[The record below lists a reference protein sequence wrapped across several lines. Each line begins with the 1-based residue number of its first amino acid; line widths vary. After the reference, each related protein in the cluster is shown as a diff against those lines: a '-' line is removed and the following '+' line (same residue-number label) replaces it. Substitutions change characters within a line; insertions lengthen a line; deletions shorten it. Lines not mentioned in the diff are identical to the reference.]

1 MKKTVL
7 LLMGVGLL
15 MACHSTQ
22 LPKHEDVTYTQF
34 VDPFI
39 GSGGHGHV
47 FMGANVPFGFV
58 QVGPSQL
65 TQGWDWC
72 SGYHY
77 SDSVLVGFSHLHLS
91 GTGCGDLGD
100 ITFLP
105 LANKDQ
111 RTDKFT
117 HEQEMAEP
125 GYYSVHTQ
133 EADVQVELTATTRTG
148 FHRYFYPD
156 NKDQLLLVN
165 LDYGIS
171 GGDVT
176 LGAAIRQQGDRSIEG
191 YRFSKGWAVNQ
202 RIYFVAEFNKPIR
215 SLELDGTNLGVLSFE
230 GGSVP
235 LMMKVGVSAVSE
247 ANARLNLQREN
258 PGWDFDEVSLQAN
271 ALWEEQLSKIKIDT
285 DDEVARTIFYTS
297 LYHTMI
303 APSVFNDVNGD
314 YRGSDDKVYEQADF
328 SNYTTFSLWDTYRAA
343 HPLST
348 LIHPDKQQDFAKTF
362 LKICEQQGRLPVWHL
377 MANETDCMV
386 GNPALPV
393 LSDIVL
399 KGFDVDGKAAL
410 EAMKQTAMVDS
421 RSIGLIKKYG
431 FIPWDKEPTNETV
444 AKAMEYALA
453 DDALARVAKQLGD
466 DEAYEYF
473 YKRGQSYKKYFD
485 PNTGFVRAIDVN
497 GKFREP
503 FDPIKVI
510 HRADDYTE
518 GNAWQYTWLVPHDV
532 KGLVSLFGSEEAF
545 VTKLDSLFVVEG
557 DLGEEASP
565 DISGLIG
572 QYAHGN
578 EPSHHTIYLYNYV
591 GQPWKTAQRLR
602 EVMTTLYKADPD
614 GLCGNED
621 VGQMSA
627 WYILSSLGLYQV
639 EPAGGRYVFGSPLF
653 NSADVKMGDKIL
665 HIVAHNNSAENIYI
679 QSVRWNG
686 QPYDKSYIDFK
697 DLKQGGTLEFEMGAY
712 PSDTF
717 GVAPESRP

>member
-1 MKKTVL
+1 
-7 LLMGVGLL
+7 
-15 MACHSTQ
+15 
-22 LPKHEDVTYTQF
+22 
-34 VDPFI
+34 
-39 GSGGHGHV
+39 
-47 FMGANVPFGFV
+47 
-58 QVGPSQL
+58 
-65 TQGWDWC
+65 
-72 SGYHY
+72 
-77 SDSVLVGFSHLHLS
+77 
-91 GTGCGDLGD
+91 
-100 ITFLP
+100 
-105 LANKDQ
+105 
-111 RTDKFT
+111 
-117 HEQEMAEP
+117 
-125 GYYSVHTQ
+125 
-133 EADVQVELTATTRTG
+133 
-148 FHRYFYPD
+148 
-156 NKDQLLLVN
+156 
-165 LDYGIS
+165 
-171 GGDVT
+171 
-176 LGAAIRQQGDRSIEG
+176 
-191 YRFSKGWAVNQ
+191 
-202 RIYFVAEFNKPIR
+202 
-215 SLELDGTNLGVLSFE
+215 
-230 GGSVP
+230 
-235 LMMKVGVSAVSE
+235 
-247 ANARLNLQREN
+247 
-258 PGWDFDEVSLQAN
+258 
-271 ALWEEQLSKIKIDT
+271 
-285 DDEVARTIFYTS
+285 
-297 LYHTMI
+297 
-303 APSVFNDVNGD
+303 
-314 YRGSDDKVYEQADF
+314 
-328 SNYTTFSLWDTYRAA
+328 LWDTYRAA

-466 DEAYEYF
+466 DETYEYF

-485 PNTGFVRAIDVN
+485 PKTGFVRAVDIN

-532 KGLVSLFGSEEAF
+532 KGLVGLFGSEEAF

-712 PSDTF
+712 PSDAF